1 VGIDRPDDPDDPDVP
16 PDDPSDPQSRRPPPE
31 TRYRQDYDAD
41 LRAAYAAQERTDPPV
56 PSEPEPRSKPAE
68 NNQVGPTWQE
78 TADLSRWMWTEYKR
92 RWPPEERPPPDRST
106 DPPGSWRGEG
116 DRYLNP
122 ADNTQ
127 IEAACD
133 RIADLEREKITPA
146 LRAIESQDPYRDL
159 VGLEDCRKG
168 RDRIKEKICGMIQ
181 ESGFSPEEAVSRVPD
196 AIRYTFQYDAAR
208 YTRGVRADVARME
221 EHGLKL
227 NILRN
232 SWSSDQYKGINSQWT
247 EPDTGQRFEVQFHT
261 RISFEAKQITHGAYE
276 RLRAEQRPDKFEQMV
291 LEAFQN
297 KVASEIPVPPGAA
310 DIPDYPKRGTDAR

>member
-41 LRAAYAAQERTDPPV
+41 LRAACAAQERTDPPV
-56 PSEPEPRSKPAE
+56 PSEPEPRSKPAD
-68 NNQVGPTWQE
+68 NNQVGTTWQE
-78 TADLSRWMWTEYKR
+78 TADLSRWMWTEHKR

-146 LRAIESQDPYRDL
+146 LRAIESQDPRRHL
-159 VGLEDCRKG
+159 VGLKNCLKG
-168 RDRIKEKICGMIQ
+168 RDRIKEKVSDNVKALTISAD
-181 ESGFSPEEAVSRVPD
+181 EAFSSVPD
-196 AIRYTFQYDAAR
+196 TVRYTFQYSEAQ
-208 YTRGVRADVARME
+208 YTRSVRSDITLLEDQGFM
-221 EHGLKL
+221 LDK
-227 NILRN
+227 LRN
-232 SWSSDQYKGINSQWT
+232 SWSSDHYKGINSQWI
-247 EPDTGQRFEVQFHT
+247 EPGTGQRFEVQFHT
-261 RISFEAKQITHGAYE
+261 HISFEAKQ
-276 RLRAEQRPDKFEQMV
+276 RCVRAAPR
-291 LEAFQN
+291 
-297 KVASEIPVPPGAA
+297 
-310 DIPDYPKRGTDAR
+310 